1 VSFKRLPAIFSKIL
15 PIFIVIV
22 GIGIS
27 AAIASNPPQVKEK
40 PVKATAQA
48 VSVVKAKLQTEQV
61 KVSGF
66 GVVQAKKTQLLIMQ
80 VGGVVDMQ
88 SRQLLVGDKVKQSEP
103 LLQLETHEYQMKV
116 IQAQASLANAQ
127 AELTDELGR
136 QYVGQQEWQRME
148 ASNREGDLQ
157 KRLILRTD
165 QLLAKEAALASAQSS
180 LALTQLDLSRTHLQ
194 ATCDGFV
201 ESEKLEVG
209 QVIKI
214 GEQVAT
220 VVCNDT
226 FEVVTNISLDELQ
239 WLSFPNA
246 SGEQGSRVKI
256 IQRLGKGK
264 TVIKEGHVSRLMGSL
279 DNAGRMA
286 QVIVEI
292 PKPMENFP
300 LLIGAYVE
308 VLIEGHYMENI
319 AQLPRALV
327 HENDQVWLMDNN
339 GKLAF
344 RQVEVLFAQNDQLY
358 ISSGLSADDTIV
370 SSYIPTPLNGMQLKV
385 IQ

>member
-1 VSFKRLPAIFSKIL
+1 
-15 PIFIVIV
+15 
-22 GIGIS
+22 
-27 AAIASNPPQVKEK
+27 
-40 PVKATAQA
+40 
-48 VSVVKAKLQTEQV
+48 
-61 KVSGF
+61 
-66 GVVQAKKTQLLIMQ
+66 
-80 VGGVVDMQ
+80 
-88 SRQLLVGDKVKQSEP
+88 
-103 LLQLETHEYQMKV
+103 
-116 IQAQASLANAQ
+116 
-127 AELTDELGR
+127 
-136 QYVGQQEWQRME
+136 ME